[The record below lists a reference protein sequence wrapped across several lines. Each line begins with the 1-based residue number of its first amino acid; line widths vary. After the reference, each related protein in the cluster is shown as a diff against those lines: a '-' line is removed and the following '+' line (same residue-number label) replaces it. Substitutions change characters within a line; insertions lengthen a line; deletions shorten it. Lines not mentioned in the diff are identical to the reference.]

1 MQTIPLGES
10 GRQTTRL
17 GFGCSSVM
25 GALGR
30 ADSLKMLKAAY
41 EAGLRHFD
49 VAPSYGFG
57 EAEACLGEFLARHP
71 GELTVTTKYGIP
83 AETKSWKSTAR
94 ALARPL
100 LKAVPGLKKRLQGA
114 AAGASGPAVAR
125 APFTVAEARASL
137 ERSLRLL
144 RVERVDV
151 WLLHEAEAADL
162 EDEGLLR
169 LFEDSA
175 AEGKIGTF
183 GAGSGGDKIAGLL
196 GRWKDCP
203 VLQYEWSVLDPLI
216 APGGSFRIHHRALT
230 DNFRALHEALAGD
243 EARAKRWSDYCGAD
257 LRDAE
262 TLARLMLK
270 ASLVCNPD
278 SVVLFSSKRP
288 EHVRGNVAIAED
300 AGAEEKALRLY
311 GLVRAEAVQTLM
323 PAQNPGARA

>member
-17 GFGCSSVM
+17 GFGCSIVM

-30 ADSLKMLKAAY
+30 QDSLKMLEAAY
-41 EAGLRHFD
+41 DAGLRHFD

-71 GELTVTTKYGIP
+71 GECTVTTKYGVP
-83 AETKSWKSTAR
+83 AEAKSWKSTAR
-94 ALARPL
+94 TLARPL
-100 LKAVPGLKKRLQGA
+100 LKAMPGLKKRLQGA
-114 AAGASGPAVAR
+114 AAGVSGAGSEKAV
-125 APFTVAEARASL
+125 FTVEDARASL

-162 EDEGLLR
+162 EDESLLR
-169 LFEDSA
+169 FLEDIRMV
-175 AEGKIGTF
+175 GKIGTF
-183 GAGSGGDKIAGLL
+183 GIGSGGDKIPALL
-196 GRWKDCP
+196 LQRAAYCP

-216 APGGSFRIHHRALT
+216 APGTSFRMHHRALT
-230 DNFRALHEALAGD
+230 ENFRALYEALNAD
-243 EARAKRWSDYCGAD
+243 EVRAKRWSDYCGAD
-257 LRDAE
+257 VRQAE
-262 TLARLMLK
+262 VLAQLMLK
-270 ASLVCNPD
+270 ASLVCNPE

-300 AGAEEKALRLY
+300 PAAEEQALRLY
-311 GLVRAEAVQTLM
+311 GLVRAEAVQM
-323 PAQNPGARA
+323 QAVQA

>member
-30 ADSLKMLKAAY
+30 QDSLKMLAAAY
-41 EAGLRHFD
+41 DAGLRHFD

-71 GELTVTTKYGIP
+71 GELTVTTKYGIS
-83 AETKSWKSTAR
+83 AEQKSWKSTAR
-94 ALARPL
+94 SLVRPL

-114 AAGASGPAVAR
+114 AANVGGAAVAK
-125 APFTVAEARASL
+125 APFTADAARITLEHSL
-137 ERSLRLL
+137 SQL

-151 WLLHEAEAADL
+151 WLLHEAEATDL
-162 EDEGLLR
+162 TNDSLLR
-169 LFEDSA
+169 FMEDARAS
-175 AEGKIGTF
+175 GKVGTYGIGSD
-183 GAGSGGDKIAGLL
+183 GHKLEAVQ
-196 GRWKDCP
+196 RERPQYCP
-203 VLQYEWSVLDPLI
+203 VLQSEWSVLDPLI
-216 APGGSFRIHHRALT
+216 APGASFRIHHRALT
-230 DNFRALHEALAGD
+230 ENFRALHEALTGD
-243 EARAKRWSDYCGAD
+243 EARARRWSDFCSAD

-262 TLARLMLK
+262 VLARLMLK
-270 ASLVCNPD
+270 ASLAANPD
-278 SVVLFSSKRP
+278 SIVLFSSKRP

-311 GLVRAEAVQTLM
+311 GLVRAEAVQM
-323 PAQNPGARA
+323 QVGVSSPAGE